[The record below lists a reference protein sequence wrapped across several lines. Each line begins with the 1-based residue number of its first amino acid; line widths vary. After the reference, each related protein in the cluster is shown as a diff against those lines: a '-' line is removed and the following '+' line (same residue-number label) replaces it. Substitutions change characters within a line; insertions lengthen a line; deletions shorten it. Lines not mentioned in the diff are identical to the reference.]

1 MSKFELTGGGTP
13 HSIPSEIK
21 VLELFSG
28 TECLSNAFRNR
39 GYKCFTVDWD
49 KKFPSDLHIDI
60 EQLTADMILE
70 KFGKPDV
77 IWVGTDCTTFS
88 IAAISHHR
96 RKNPETGSLDPVSE
110 YAKKCDSTN
119 IHVKELIK
127 ELNPTIQI
135 WENPRGGLRKM
146 WYMQDLNRQ
155 TTTYCQYG
163 FKYMKPTDFFSNIDL
178 KLKPPCKNGAPCH
191 ERAPRGSKSGLQKI
205 KGADLRSM
213 YPKELC
219 EHMVDVCEEY
229 LYEYHLLDK
238 CKDCVNKWSSQECEM
253 CEEFDMYKENI

>member
-1 MSKFELTGGGTP
+1 
-13 HSIPSEIK
+13 
-21 VLELFSG
+21 
-28 TECLSNAFRNR
+28 
-39 GYKCFTVDWD
+39 
-49 KKFPSDLHIDI
+49 
-60 EQLTADMILE
+60 
-70 KFGKPDV
+70 
-77 IWVGTDCTTFS
+77 
-88 IAAISHHR
+88 
-96 RKNPETGSLDPVSE
+96 
-110 YAKKCDSTN
+110 
-119 IHVKELIK
+119 
-127 ELNPTIQI
+127 
-135 WENPRGGLRKM
+135 M
-146 WYMQDLNRQ
+146 WYMQDLYRQ

-163 FKYMKPTDFFSNIDL
+163 FTYMKPTDFFSNINL
-178 KLKPPCKNGAPCH
+178 HLKPPCKNGDPCH